1 MADAMRNV
9 TVRLHE
15 DTIDDLDDEADG
27 RDISRSEYIR
37 EILDDRHE
45 VEQLTEEVSTLQN
58 RLESREE
65 RVQTLE
71 EQLARRSQLEEKVDT
86 LAKQQD
92 EADAPFFIKWYR
104 WWQRQQ

>member
-15 DTIDDLDDEADG
+15 DTIDDLDNEADE

-37 EILDDRHE
+37 QILRERHE
-45 VEQLTEEVSTLQN
+45 TEQLTEEVSTLQE
-58 RLESREE
+58 RLQTREE
-65 RVQTLE
+65 RIDKLE
-71 EQLARRSQLEEKVDT
+71 EQLARRSQLEEKVDV

-92 EADAPFFIKWYR
+92 EADAPFFVKWYR